1 VNGSARAVGAVA
13 QLTRL
18 LQSGYLYFYA
28 LVMLLGLF
36 GLMTWQL
43 WPQVRRLF
51 GL

>member
-1 VNGSARAVGAVA
+1 MLFRSGAVA
-13 QLTRL
+13 QLVRRL
-18 LQSGYLYFYA
+18 QTGHLYFYA

>member
-1 VNGSARAVGAVA
+1 MAPCA
-13 QLTRL
+13 QATRL
-18 LQSGYLYFYA
+18 LQTGYLYFYA

>member
-1 VNGSARAVGAVA
+1 
-13 QLTRL
+13 
-18 LQSGYLYFYA
+18 
-28 LVMLLGLF
+28 VMLLGLF